1 MKLTK
6 EVILAALSNI
16 TLPNEGKSIVESGA
30 IKNVHIFGTDVE
42 LDVEIQIP
50 TLQYKKRVE
59 VDCIKAIHDHAFEK
73 SKVKVN
79 LIVNAPKKTI
89 EIKGKKVDSGE
100 ITSIEEILESGARIQ
115 EAGIIKKLLP
125 DLKSE
130 VVDVGIIQR
139 MTTNGQ
145 STRFKAIVA
154 AGNENGYLGIGQ
166 GKSKQMRIAIEK
178 ATNQAF
184 LNINP
189 IKMGCGS
196 WECKCDQKHSVPFK
210 VKGKGGSV
218 TIEIIP
224 APRGLGLVA
233 GGKIKRLLE
242 LAGLKDAWT
251 TAKGST
257 PTMGSTSKAVLD
269 CLRQT
274 FSQG

>member
-1 MKLTK
+1 MSQQQQQQQSRGPPPRYGRGPGGGDRPRRPRREAEE
-6 EVILAALSNI
+6 EVW
-16 TLPNEGKSIVESGA
+16 
-30 IKNVHIFGTDVE
+30 
-42 LDVEIQIP
+42 IP
-50 TLQYKKRVE
+50 
-59 VDCIKAIHDHAFEK
+59 
-73 SKVKVN
+73 
-79 LIVNAPKKTI
+79 KTVL
-89 EIKGKKVDSGE
+89 GKKVASGE
-100 ITSIEEILESGARIQ
+100 ITTLESIIEQGLRVQ
-115 EAGIIKKLLP
+115 EEGIIKKLLP
-125 DLKSE
+125 DLKTE
-130 VVDVGIIQR
+130 VVDVGIIQK
-139 MTTNGQ
+139 MTSNGQ

-154 AGNENGYLGIGQ
+154 AGNEDGYLGIGQ

-178 ATNQAF
+178 ATSQAY

-196 WECKCDQKHSVPFK
+196 WECRCDQKHSVPFR
-210 VKGKGGSV
+210 VMGKGGSV
-218 TIEIIP
+218 TVEIIP

-257 PTMGSTSKAVLD
+257 PTMNSTSKAILD

>member
-1 MKLTK
+1 MSQQQQ
-6 EVILAALSNI
+6 VASRSASQSSSSSSS
-16 TLPNEGKSIVESGA
+16 PSQRGYGGK
-30 IKNVHIFGTDVE
+30 GTSRDRPRRRRE
-42 LDVEIQIP
+42 TEEEIWIP
-50 TLQYKKRVE
+50 
-59 VDCIKAIHDHAFEK
+59 
-73 SKVKVN
+73 
-79 LIVNAPKKTI
+79 KTI
-89 EIKGKKVDSGE
+89 LGKKVASGE
-100 ITSIEEILESGARIQ
+100 ITSLESIIEQGLRVQ
-115 EAGIIKKLLP
+115 EEGIIKKLLP
-125 DLKSE
+125 DLKTE
-130 VVDVGIIQR
+130 VVDVGIIQK
-139 MTTNGQ
+139 MTSNGQ

-166 GKSKQMRIAIEK
+166 GKSKQMRIAIGK
-178 ATNQAF
+178 ATSQAY
-184 LNINP
+184 LNVSP
-189 IKMGCGS
+189 IKLGCGS
-196 WECKCDQKHSVPFK
+196 WECRCDQKHSVPFR

-257 PTMGSTSKAVLD
+257 PTMNSTSKAILN